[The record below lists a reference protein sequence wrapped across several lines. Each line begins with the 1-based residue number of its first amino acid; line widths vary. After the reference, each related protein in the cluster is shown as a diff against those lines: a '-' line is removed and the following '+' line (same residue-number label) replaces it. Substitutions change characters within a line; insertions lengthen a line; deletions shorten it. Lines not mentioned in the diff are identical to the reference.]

1 LITCVFFF
9 NFDDQRDANKVRYQL
24 KRFRKGIEDRS
35 FEAPYTFA
43 IGSTLKNQDYMERKL
58 LEGATFAMLIEDQNS
73 YYRKKNDEIVTD
85 GTLDPE
91 KMWEFFHE
99 Y

>member
-1 LITCVFFF
+1 
-9 NFDDQRDANKVRYQL
+9 
-24 KRFRKGIEDRS
+24 
-35 FEAPYTFA
+35 
-43 IGSTLKNQDYMERKL
+43 MERKL

-99 Y
+99 YQVLRDEFRAVWDKWDFNEGDL